1 MGSTMAAQ
9 IGVRKGGWIQKG
21 SFRVQYSRNQNTQ
34 ESQQKQEGTYQVRSG
49 RTFV

>member
-1 MGSTMAAQ
+1 MGSTMAVQ
-9 IGVRKGGWIQKG
+9 IGVRKGGVDTEG
-21 SFRVQYSRNQNTQ
+21 EFRVQYSRNQNTQ